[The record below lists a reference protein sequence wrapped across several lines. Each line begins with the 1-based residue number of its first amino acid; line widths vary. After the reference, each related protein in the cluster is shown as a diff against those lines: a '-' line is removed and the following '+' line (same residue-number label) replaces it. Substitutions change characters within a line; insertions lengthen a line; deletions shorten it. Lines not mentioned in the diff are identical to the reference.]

1 MASKSAAD
9 TTATTTTTTGPSDKA
24 MEAAVVST
32 LGASKDA
39 LRPNKLR
46 KLVCKQLQGA
56 TWTQFATCLDE
67 MVDKAVVQRKTNN
80 GEVFVQ
86 MVVGTAH
93 PGDKKK
99 GKSKITKKKDT
110 KSTAETEEERQ
121 VLKEEVRIPRSIALY
136 LLKKKHLKLKN
147 IQTNTKTKLTIFG
160 KLDTGTKHTVES
172 LAELHTLQITAE
184 FVESTHAEEEVD
196 LDDGVDVL
204 PKETREAAEKH
215 IAFAKK
221 LIQKIV
227 NAQKLNPDRF
237 APKQFGGTFE
247 EQAKREAQKRRRV
260 TEIDYRSQAREEG
273 ETEKHTRRK
282 REKFY

>member
-1 MASKSAAD
+1 M
-9 TTATTTTTTGPSDKA
+9 KA
-24 MEAAVVST
+24 VIVST
-32 LGASKDA
+32 LGASTDA

-56 TWTQFATCLDE
+56 TWTQFAACLDE
-67 MVDKAVVQRKTNN
+67 MVDNAVVQRKTKS
-80 GEVFVQ
+80 GEVFIE
-86 MVVGTAH
+86 MVVGAAH

-99 GKSKITKKKDT
+99 RKSTGTKKNDT
-110 KSTAETEEERQ
+110 SSTAAAAEERQ

-136 LLKKKHLKLKN
+136 LHKKKHLKLKN
-147 IQTNTKTKLTIFG
+147 IQTNTKTKLTVFG

-184 FVESTHAEEEVD
+184 FVESNHVEDDFD
-196 LDDGVDVL
+196 LDVDEEVL
-204 PKETREAAEKH
+204 PKETKEAAEKH
-215 IAFAKK
+215 IGFAKK

-247 EQAKREAQKRRRV
+247 EQAKREVQKRRRV
-260 TEIDYRSQAREEG
+260 TEVDYRQKTREES
-273 ETEKHTRRK
+273 ETETQTRRK
-282 REKFY
+282 RAKFY